1 MPTDIKMKF
10 SDQVK
15 IRLISQ
21 LINDILRVF
30 QKLLRYFSGAYIS
43 VFFVSLS
50 LALPIIYFLY
60 LNEGLVSSLTRQLI
74 ILPLSSKSG

>member
-1 MPTDIKMKF
+1 MKF

-21 LINDILRVF
+21 LINDISRVF

-50 LALPIIYFLY
+50 LALPIIFFLY
-60 LNEGLVSSLTRQLI
+60 LNEGLVSSLTWQLI
-74 ILPLSSKSG
+74 ILPLSSKSGWSL

>member
-1 MPTDIKMKF
+1 MKF

-21 LINDILRVF
+21 LINDISRVF
-30 QKLLRYFSGAYIS
+30 QKLFRYFSGAYIS